1 MVDEL
6 RKAIERAQRQ
16 PEAVQRQIAA
26 LIEQALEQAHVN
38 GASPDKSCES
48 YAGAWSDL
56 QDDDEFA
63 AFDRM
68 RHEVAPTLPM
78 EEQLAWLDDE

>member
-1 MVDEL
+1 MDVEL
-6 RKAIERAQRQ
+6 REAVERAQQQ
-16 PEAVQRQIAA
+16 PAAVQRQIAA
-26 LIEQALEQAHVN
+26 LIEQELERIHVSD
-38 GASPDKSCES
+38 ASPGDSPEC

-68 RHEVAPTLPM
+68 RHEVAPTPPM
-78 EEQLAWLDDE
+78 EE